1 MTYRL
6 VTMKT
11 YCDAVESLKIKAIL
25 VGLQTLSDS
34 QKYGDR
40 TLEDILS
47 RFVKNGI
54 DFIKQDERTQEEVST
69 YLFNDSEDCNRSVYL

>member
-1 MTYRL
+1 
-6 VTMKT
+6 MKT
-11 YCDAVESLKIKAIL
+11 YCDTVESLKIKVIL

-40 TLEDILS
+40 TLGDVLS

-54 DFIKQDERTQEEVST
+54 DLIKQDERTQEEVAT
-69 YLFNDSEDCNRSVYL
+69 YLFNDPEDCNRSIYLWRAIC